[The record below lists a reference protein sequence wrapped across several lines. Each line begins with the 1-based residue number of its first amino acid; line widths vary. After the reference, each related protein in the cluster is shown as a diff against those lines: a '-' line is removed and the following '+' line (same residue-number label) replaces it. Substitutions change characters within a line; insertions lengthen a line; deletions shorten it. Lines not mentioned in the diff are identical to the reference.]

1 MKFLIIDDDQLSI
14 FLTKTMLT
22 LADAKIEIKS
32 HLCSL
37 EALRSLQFCEEENLP
52 DVILLDLNM
61 PVMDGWELLEELKAF
76 EAKLKNKC
84 RIHILTSSLDLADIA
99 KTDNYSIVNSLIHKP
114 IKDQDIKMILGN

>member
-14 FLTKTMLT
+14 FLTKTMLM

-32 HLCSL
+32 FLCSI
-37 EALRSLQFCEEENLP
+37 EALKSLQFCTEENLP

-61 PVMDGWELLEELKAF
+61 PLMDGWELLDELKAF

-84 RIHILTSSLDLADIA
+84 RIHILTSSLDMADIA
-99 KTDNYSIVNSLIHKP
+99 KTDNYSLVNSLIHKP
-114 IKDQDIKMILGN
+114 IKDQDIKMILG

>member
-14 FLTKTMLT
+14 FLTKTMLM

-32 HLCSL
+32 YLCSL
-37 EALRSLQFCEEENLP
+37 EALRSLKLCSEENLP

-61 PVMDGWELLEELKAF
+61 PVMDGWEILEELKAF

-84 RIHILTSSLDLADIA
+84 RIHILTSSLDVADIT
-99 KTDNYSIVNSLIHKP
+99 KSNNYQMVNSLIHKP
-114 IKDQDIKMILGN
+114 IKEQDIKMILG